1 MVLTNKD
8 IMIAEK
14 LIRKC
19 STMQLL
25 LWTTRLTD
33 ELIYRTQKAKKDAE
47 PVGTL
52 RFKKG
57 DG

>member
-1 MVLTNKD
+1 
-8 IMIAEK
+8 MIAEK
-14 LIRKC
+14 FIRKC